1 MQQRKLGE
9 TGLSVSTLCLG
20 TMTFGEA
27 DERSFMHGVG
37 CDERTSHAI
46 MSRALDAGCNFFD
59 TADIYGQDGLSE
71 RIIGGWFKETGRRD
85 EVVLATKFRFTM
97 PYGKGGSRRH
107 ILRACEESLRR
118 LRTDHVDLYQ
128 IHMQDLDTPEEETLR
143 ALDDLV
149 RQGKV
154 LYTGA
159 SNYTAWRLMD
169 SAWTSR
175 TEGLARYCALQMQ
188 YSLLE
193 RNIEWELVPACRRMG
208 VGIIAWSPL
217 ASGFLSGK
225 YRRDAPPPED
235 SRLARWRS
243 HLAKAETERGWA
255 VIDALHAI
263 AAELHSTPARV
274 ALAWLLRKDCVTSV
288 IFGART
294 LGQLEDNLAAAALVL
309 DTDQLR
315 RLDEASAL
323 PLIYPYEFNQR
334 ISGRW

>member
-1 MQQRKLGE
+1 MQHRKLGE
-9 TGLSVSTLCLG
+9 SGLSVSPLCLG

-85 EVVLATKFRFTM
+85 EVVLASKFRFTM

-118 LRTDHVDLYQ
+118 LRTDHIDLYQ

-169 SAWTSR
+169 SQWISR
-175 TEGLARYCALQMQ
+175 TEGLHRYVGMQ
-188 YSLLE
+188 VQYNLLE

-255 VIDALHAI
+255 VIDLLHAI
-263 AAELHSTPARV
+263 AAQLDSTPARV
-274 ALAWLLRKDCVTSV
+274 ALAWLLRKDCVSSV

-294 LGQLEDNLAAAALVL
+294 LAQLDDNLAAAALSL
-309 DTDQLR
+309 DAEQLR
-315 RLDEASAL
+315 QLDEASAP
-323 PLIYPYEFNQR
+323 PLIYPYEFNRR
-334 ISGRW
+334 IAGRW